1 MSIEDFL
8 ILPHDQIDYTSL
20 DVGTLQELATQD
32 SEPYIATSA
41 LAELGARR
49 GPEARNAA
57 SAILSSEPWDRHL
70 FAFAITTLCDVDRAS
85 ATETMSTLLD
95 GTSDPKILGAMTMC
109 VLSDPDHVSTGAAR
123 AFGERL
129 AAKVETIKPD
139 EFTDLEERAA
149 LLARYRSKK

>member
-8 ILPHDQIDYTSL
+8 VLPHDQIDYMPL
-20 DVGTLQELATQD
+20 DASTLHELAIQD

-41 LAELGARR
+41 LAELGARG
-49 GPEARNAA
+49 GPEARAAA
-57 SAILSSEPWDRHL
+57 SAILSREPWDRHL

-95 GTSDPKILGAMTMC
+95 GTSDSKILGAMTEC
-109 VLSDPDHVSTGAAR
+109 VLFDPDHFSTGAAR
-123 AFGERL
+123 AFGKRL

-149 LLARYRSKK
+149 LLLRYRGSK